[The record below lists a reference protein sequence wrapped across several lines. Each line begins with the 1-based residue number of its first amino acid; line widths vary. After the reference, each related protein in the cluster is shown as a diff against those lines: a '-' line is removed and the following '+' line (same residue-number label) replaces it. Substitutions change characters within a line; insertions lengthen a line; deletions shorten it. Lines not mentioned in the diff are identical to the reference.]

1 MAEYALKIDGMHC
14 GACVRRV
21 TQALGVVEGV
31 TVNEVTVGAARF
43 SSAIEPAPVEAAIAA
58 LGKIG
63 FAAKLEA

>member
-1 MAEYALKIDGMHC
+1 MAEFTLKIDGMHC

-21 TQALGVVEGV
+21 TQALGAVEGV
-31 TVNEVTVGAARF
+31 VVNEVTVGAARIA
-43 SSAIEPAPVEAAIAA
+43 SALEPAPVEAAVAA